1 MVPLISFTCGL
12 LSLGGEILWVRLFG
26 FANESTPR
34 AFGFVLFCYLIG
46 IALGAEYGK
55 RVCKTASRES
65 LFMHVA
71 IAFLLSSVSWL
82 VFPMLYGLIVHTPLH
97 LPLAVVLIIVSAAI
111 IAYVF
116 PIAHHLGAEPGEQQ
130 GRKFSKVY
138 VSNVMGAGLGPLIVG
153 WYLLDKFS
161 LHQCFLIIGIAAACF
176 AGLLLARAR
185 PAWLVPSAVILAAT
199 AWTWHQADHWL
210 IRNVSAQYARLKYI
224 NENKHGIV
232 TIFEGGKEGDIVYGG
247 NVYDGRT
254 NLNGDLNSNGLH
266 RVLVANVLQPQPKK
280 VLMIGLSIG
289 SWLALVREFEG
300 VEALDIVEI
309 NPGYS
314 GLAQHYPVQADALK
328 DPRVHLVVDDAR
340 RWLRLH
346 PEKQY
351 DLVIMNNTWHWRA
364 YSSLLLSREFF
375 TQLKQHM
382 APNAI
387 VAFNSTYSQ
396 DAFLTAN
403 SVFGH
408 AYRLSNFIYAAKHP
422 LGEQFAREGN
432 IQMLDGFKI
441 QGHRMFSLES
451 EMPAKIMDLP
461 FLNYEKSRRG
471 FERASE
477 IVSDENMLTE
487 FKYGKPF
494 FH

>member
-1 MVPLISFTCGL
+1 M
-12 LSLGGEILWVRLFG
+12 
-26 FANESTPR
+26 
-34 AFGFVLFCYLIG
+34 
-46 IALGAEYGK
+46 
-55 RVCKTASRES
+55 
-65 LFMHVA
+65 
-71 IAFLLSSVSWL
+71 
-82 VFPMLYGLIVHTPLH
+82 
-97 LPLAVVLIIVSAAI
+97 
-111 IAYVF
+111 
-116 PIAHHLGAEPGEQQ
+116 
-130 GRKFSKVY
+130 
-138 VSNVMGAGLGPLIVG
+138 
-153 WYLLDKFS
+153 
-161 LHQCFLIIGIAAACF
+161 
-176 AGLLLARAR
+176 
-185 PAWLVPSAVILAAT
+185 
-199 AWTWHQADHWL
+199 
-210 IRNVSAQYARLKYI
+210 SAQYARLKYI

>member
-176 AGLLLARAR
+176 AGLLLARA
-185 PAWLVPSAVILAAT
+185 ASMASAISC
-199 AWTWHQADHWL
+199 H
-210 IRNVSAQYARLKYI
+210 
-224 NENKHGIV
+224 
-232 TIFEGGKEGDIVYGG
+232 FGG
-247 NVYDGRT
+247 NG
-254 NLNGDLNSNGLH
+254 LDL
-266 RVLVANVLQPQPKK
+266 
-280 VLMIGLSIG
+280 
-289 SWLALVREFEG
+289 
-300 VEALDIVEI
+300 
-309 NPGYS
+309 
-314 GLAQHYPVQADALK
+314 
-328 DPRVHLVVDDAR
+328 
-340 RWLRLH
+340 
-346 PEKQY
+346 
-351 DLVIMNNTWHWRA
+351 
-364 YSSLLLSREFF
+364 
-375 TQLKQHM
+375 
-382 APNAI
+382 AP
-387 VAFNSTYSQ
+387 S
-396 DAFLTAN
+396 
-403 SVFGH
+403 
-408 AYRLSNFIYAAKHP
+408 
-422 LGEQFAREGN
+422 
-432 IQMLDGFKI
+432 
-441 QGHRMFSLES
+441 
-451 EMPAKIMDLP
+451 
-461 FLNYEKSRRG
+461 
-471 FERASE
+471 
-477 IVSDENMLTE
+477 
-487 FKYGKPF
+487 
-494 FH
+494 

>member
-1 MVPLISFTCGL
+1 M
-12 LSLGGEILWVRLFG
+12 RLFG

-55 RVCKTASRES
+55 RVCKTASREN
-65 LFMHVA
+65 LFRHVA

-82 VFPMLYGLIVHTPLH
+82 VFPMVYGLTVHTPLH
-97 LPLAVVLIIVSAAI
+97 LPLAVVLIIVSAAL

-130 GRKFSKVY
+130 ERKFSKVY

-199 AWTWHQADHWL
+199 AWTWLQADQWL
-210 IRNVSAQYARLKYI
+210 IRSVSAQYAHLKYV

-254 NLNGDLNSNGLH
+254 NLDGDLNSNGLH

-289 SWLALVREFEG
+289 SWLALAREFEG

-314 GLAQHYPVQADALK
+314 ALAQHYPAQADALK

-382 APNAI
+382 TPDAI

-408 AYRLSNFIYAAKHP
+408 VYRLSNFIYAAKRP
-422 LGEQFAREGN
+422 LDEKFAREDN
-432 IQMLDGFKI
+432 VQMLDGFKI
-441 QGHRMFSLES
+441 
-451 EMPAKIMDLP
+451 
-461 FLNYEKSRRG
+461 
-471 FERASE
+471 
-477 IVSDENMLTE
+477 
-487 FKYGKPF
+487 
-494 FH
+494 